1 MILKFA
7 KNVMKDHLK
16 PWDFLYNTL
25 IIHIC
30 IIILGVKWFHS
41 VKNFWRRKNLFCF
54 GFEAGFGAN
63 VANKTSWKREMLSF
77 LLGKMFLT
85 LFVLCYC
92 KQTAVNKKVP
102 WTYHKIV
109 SSSLRQHTSHC
120 MIGRPNLVTLS
131 EIKNKY

>member
-1 MILKFA
+1 MCYYFGSEMA
-7 KNVMKDHLK
+7 SFCEE
-16 PWDFLYNTL
+16 FLEQ
-25 IIHIC
+25 I
-30 IIILGVKWFHS
+30 S
-41 VKNFWRRKNLFCF
+41 KNLFCF

-102 WTYHKIV
+102 WTYHKIL

-131 EIKNKY
+131 EINNKY